1 MRTIN
6 KLYKHMKV
14 IRKYPTGEIVRV
26 WKVM

>member
-26 WKVM
+26 

>member
-14 IRKYPTGEIVRV
+14 IRKYPTAKIVRV
-26 WKVM
+26 